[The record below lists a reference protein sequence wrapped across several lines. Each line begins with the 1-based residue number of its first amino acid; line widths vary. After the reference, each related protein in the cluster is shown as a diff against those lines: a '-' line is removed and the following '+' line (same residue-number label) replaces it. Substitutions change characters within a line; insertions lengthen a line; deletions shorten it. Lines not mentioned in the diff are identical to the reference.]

1 MATAEEQGLL
11 GSFHYTHSSLFSP
24 QRTVACINFD
34 ILNIFGR
41 MRDISFYGSGQNE
54 LEDLAQMLA
63 TKKQQRIVT
72 VQLNNSFLSSLFV
85 LFISFNSIL
94 PTVVF
99 MFVVVVVIF
108 E

>member
-34 ILNIFGR
+34 ILNIFGQ

-54 LEDLAQMLA
+54 LEDLAEMLA
-63 TKKQQRIVT
+63 AKKQQRIVT
-72 VQLNNSFLSSLFV
+72 VLHNNYSLLSSLSLSHCTLHLSEFSSSQ
-85 LFISFNSIL
+85 LL
-94 PTVVF
+94 
-99 MFVVVVVIF
+99 
-108 E
+108 